1 MNSICFSSLPQ
12 VAQAALARTSS
23 ALSGVV
29 PVEVNSWRVDVAS
42 LPLEVEELQLLV
54 DVKRWAG
61 KSKLCLYYF
70 SCANREID
78 LSKVQR
84 AFADAKAH
92 ESNDRAYAR
101 LNACSACF
109 YVGSSQSIAKRLIEH
124 LGYGSAGT
132 YALQL
137 LHWARP
143 LGLEL
148 EFVCAKYPDGTDY
161 SIVQSLE
168 DALWESKTPMFG
180 RQGRK

>member
-1 MNSICFSSLPQ
+1 MKASCFTSLPQ
-12 VAQAALARTSS
+12 IAQTTLARLSS

-29 PVEVNSWRVDVAS
+29 PAEVKSWRVDVAS
-42 LPLEVEELQLLV
+42 LPVGMEDSQLLI
-54 DVKRWAG
+54 DVRRWAG

-70 SCANREID
+70 ACANSEVD
-78 LSKVQR
+78 LPLVAQ
-84 AFADAKAH
+84 AFADARAH

-101 LNACSACF
+101 LNASSSCF
-109 YVGSSQSIAKRLIEH
+109 YVGSSQSIAKRLSEH
-124 LGYGSAGT
+124 LGYGAAGT

-143 LGLEL
+143 LSLEL
-148 EFVCAKYPDGTDY
+148 EFVCAKYPEGTAY

-168 DALWESKTPMFG
+168 DALWESKAPMFG